1 MHSTWFLPQCY
12 HDHHHHHGCS
22 YCPPHHHGCMWEQWH
37 QQSLVLLVKDEIFSL
52 QLWTRLNIERY
63 PHHEK
68 KLTVMWRKK
77 YNIITDFGKLEITSQ
92 EKTQDAIR
100 AQYDMMPHRILL
112 LIDWKK
118 IFPGADFVSSV
129 DNREIG
135 GRGSS
140 QCGYQGGIRGLMAGP
155 QTMALNL
162 SEDQT

>member
-1 MHSTWFLPQCY
+1 MPRQ
-12 HDHHHHHGCS
+12 
-22 YCPPHHHGCMWEQWH
+22 
-37 QQSLVLLVKDEIFSL
+37 
-52 QLWTRLNIERY
+52 NIYE
-63 PHHEK
+63 
-68 KLTVMWRKK
+68 
-77 YNIITDFGKLEITSQ
+77 
-92 EKTQDAIR
+92 DAIS

-140 QCGYQGGIRGLMAGP
+140 QCGYQAGIRGLMASP

-162 SEDQT
+162 SEDPT